1 MKEYNH
7 QYERIRR
14 KKRLMII
21 LSALI
26 LFIALFV
33 AIAGNSGG
41 REGLSG
47 YLNSVSL
54 RLFAIIMIVFAGH
67 SINRKFLK
75 KRGTKSLWWKLLI
88 LAVVL
93 ISSVLLLKGPISDV
107 SYLSSPQV
115 TYIKN
120 LKQEIDGGEYQTFYK
135 VQGTDEEGRMQ
146 IFDLNRSTY
155 YDLEKNLEQ
164 NPDLILKVWYLPETE
179 IVMKTQY
186 GT

>member
-1 MKEYNH
+1 MKEYND

-14 KKRLMII
+14 KKRFMFIFI
-21 LSALI
+21 ALI

-33 AIAGNSGG
+33 VIVGNNGG

-47 YLNSVSL
+47 YLHSVSL
-54 RLFAIIMIVFAGH
+54 RLFAIIMIVFTGY
-67 SINRKFLK
+67 SINRRFLK
-75 KRGTKSLWWKLLI
+75 KSGTKSLWREFLI

-93 ISSVLLLKGPISDV
+93 VSSVLLLKGPISDIP
-107 SYLSSPQV
+107 YLSSPQV

-120 LKQEIDGGEYQTFYK
+120 LKQEIDGGEYQTFYN

-146 IFDLNRSTY
+146 IFELNRPTY
-155 YDLEKNLEQ
+155 YDLEKRLEQ
-164 NPDLILKVWYLPETE
+164 NPDPVLKVWYLPETE
-179 IVMKTQY
+179 IVIKTQY

>member
-26 LFIALFV
+26 LFIAFFIV
-33 AIAGNSGG
+33 IAGNSGG

-47 YLNSVSL
+47 YLHSVSL
-54 RLFAIIMIVFAGH
+54 RLFAIIIIVFVGH

-75 KRGTKSLWWKLLI
+75 KRGTKSLGRKLFI
-88 LAVVL
+88 LSVVL
-93 ISSVLLLKGPISDV
+93 VSSVLLLKGPISDV
-107 SYLSSPQV
+107 SYLSSPRV

-120 LKQEIDGGEYQTFYK
+120 LKQEMDGGEYQTFYN
-135 VQGTDEEGRMQ
+135 VQGTDEKGRMQ
-146 IFDLNRSTY
+146 IFELNRLTY
-155 YDLEKNLEQ
+155 YDLEKRLEQ
-164 NPDLILKVWYLPETE
+164 NPDPVLKVWYLPETE
-179 IVMKTQY
+179 IVIKTQY